1 MSRSYNLKAAVRLGD
16 KKEET
21 YQEKIA
27 GNSRY
32 ITAQSAGKG
41 PEVTGLE

>member
-1 MSRSYNLKAAVRLGD
+1 MSRSYHLKAAVRLSD
-16 KKEET
+16 KKKEM

-41 PEVTGLE
+41 PK